1 MIVTLVTKEKLFSM
15 SLPEKARGQ
24 YWLCDADDSGRS
36 RQIASV
42 EGIQGK
48 WLLRGSEH
56 LSLYNAAG
64 TIAETELDQA
74 GIQVV
79 SAKYR
84 ESGFIVQILVEPA
97 TEDRKSFQK
106 YFVPNECRLDIG
118 REDHNQIIFRNKYVS
133 THHAS
138 LVWDGK
144 QWSITDTQSSNG
156 VFVNDRRI
164 VMTAMQPGD
173 VAYIMG
179 MKLIVGNGF
188 LAVNNPDG
196 CVRVSAPG
204 LTPFQPQAVEL
215 SAEMFQKESEG
226 ELFCRSPRFVRS
238 ITKGSVKVDP
248 PPAPQRVEEVPIS
261 LMLGPALTMGVT
273 SIAMV
278 AVAVINYLNG
288 TANLLTT
295 VPTVVMAASMLC
307 GMILWPILT
316 KRHEKKQR
324 MHAELD
330 RRDTYR
336 EYLDNVRNQ
345 IYGLAL
351 EQKEILLERSPAPAD
366 CEKRILERRRD
377 LWERSALHDDFLNL
391 RLGLGQQPLRA
402 DIRYPEERFS
412 VIGDYL
418 LNDVLRLAN
427 EPKVLEDVPVCCSLY
442 DNVVTGVVGARDAT
456 LHFVQGLMLQIVA
469 LHSYTDVKIV
479 CLVDAER
486 LDSWAF
492 ARWLPHAWSDDR
504 EQRFFAS
511 GDGEIK
517 ALSAILER
525 VLAERFEQQ
534 NPSMGKKLP
543 HYVLLIDSSEL
554 AEKFKKV
561 LAAPV
566 GAGFSCVVAASQLRD
581 LPSECSTVIE
591 LGEDGAIV
599 YDRNDTSGE
608 RQKFRCE
615 DMSGI
620 QLERAAFVLANLRMD
635 LQSEQYVLPDM
646 LTFLDLFKVGKVEH
660 LNALTRWR
668 DNNPV
673 NSLAVPVGV
682 GNGGEPFNL
691 DLHEKFQG
699 PHGLVAGMTGSGKSE
714 FIITFILSLA
724 VNYHPNEVSFILIDY
739 KGGGLAGAFEDTE
752 KGIRLPHLAGTITN
766 LDGSAI
772 KRSLISIQ
780 SELRRRQA
788 LFNEARRISGE
799 GTVDIYKYQKMYR
812 AGLLA
817 EPVPHLFIISDEF
830 AELKAQ
836 QPDFMEQLISAA
848 RIGRSLG
855 VHLILATQKPAGV
868 VDDQIWSNSRFR
880 VCLKVQERADSMD
893 MIKRPDAA
901 ELAETGRFYL
911 QVGFNE
917 FFAIGQSAWCG
928 APYFPAER
936 VEQKQDESVT
946 VIDHLGRAMAEAKPQ
961 KKVSSESK
969 VSQVVA
975 IVRYLSDLAAEE
987 QVSAREL
994 WLPPLPET
1002 IRLNELHDKYGWK
1015 ADPLELDP
1023 VVGEYDDPFN
1033 QTQGLL
1039 SLPFTREGNVL
1050 VYSAA
1055 GGGKTTLL
1063 NTVLCGLMAD
1073 YDAAHLN
1080 VYAVDLGEET
1090 LRAFEEAPQMG
1101 GVLFSG
1107 DGEKIASLFNMLRE
1121 EVAYRKKLFAADD
1134 GDYRA
1139 YCRRTGQAVPH
1150 ILVIIRNYVAFA
1162 EQFEILEEQLL
1173 QLTREGNKYGIYFLV
1188 TANAANAV
1196 RYRVSQ
1202 NFATVLA
1209 LQLNDRSDYI
1219 GLFGG
1224 TDGVY
1229 PAKGKGRGI
1238 YKTNRT
1244 YEFQV
1249 AQFAPDASQS
1259 AIRALAKELAD
1270 HAGAFARPV
1279 PVLPDRV
1286 TPKLFAESV
1295 KPSEFPVGIEKKSLK
1310 TSCLD
1315 LNRSVIS
1322 LVLTADIY
1330 ELGPTAQGIAEL
1342 MTRIQDV
1349 KVTVLDGANIFSGN
1363 GDEAYSY
1370 LNNSFAPRVDALFN
1384 EMVRRNNTFKTT
1396 INNGQLRFDSSAGGS
1411 LKERLSFKLYENGVR
1426 IGTFAGATKGLFF
1439 KGYTYYELEYQG
1451 RACALYAVGLGTKG
1465 LYLCLYQ
1472 GDRLLAEAEKDMV
1485 VKDYKDTYT
1494 LYLESAADF
1503 PILSAALLYYDV
1515 VSYGDFMELSVRSV
1529 KRTISITRN
1538 KELLAKYD
1546 PDFIARIR
1554 IMDGIP

>member
-1 MIVTLVTKEKLFSM
+1 MIVTLVTREKLFSM

-24 YWLCDADDSGRS
+24 YWLCDMDSSGCS
-36 RQIASV
+36 RQIASID
-42 EGIQGK
+42 GIQGK

-56 LSLYNAAG
+56 LALTDATG
-64 TIAETELDQA
+64 TVAETELHQTD
-74 GIQVV
+74 IQVV
-79 SAKYR
+79 LAQYR
-84 ESGFIVQILVEPA
+84 EGGAKVQILVEPA

-106 YFVPNECRLDIG
+106 YFVPNECRIDIG
-118 REDHNQIIFRNKYVS
+118 RGDRNQIIFTNKYVS

-138 LVWDGK
+138 LVWDGR
-144 QWSITDTQSSNG
+144 QWSITDTQSRNG
-156 VFVNDRRI
+156 VFVNDQRI
-164 VMTAMQPGD
+164 VTMTMQPGD

-188 LAVNNPDG
+188 FAVNNPDG
-196 CVRVSAPG
+196 CVHVSAPG
-204 LTPFQPQAVEL
+204 VTLFQPQTVIPLE
-215 SAEMFQKESEG
+215 ETFQRKSEG
-226 ELFCRSPRFVRS
+226 ELFCRSPRFYRS
-238 ITKGSVKVDP
+238 IVKGEVKVDP
-248 PPAPQRVEEVPIS
+248 PPTPQRVEEVPIA

-273 SIAMV
+273 SVAMV
-278 AVAVINYLNG
+278 AVAIINYLNG
-288 TANLLTT
+288 TANLLSTI
-295 VPTVVMAASMLC
+295 PTIVMAASMLC

-316 KRHEKKQR
+316 KRHEKKKRNQ
-324 MHAELD
+324 AELD

-336 EYLDNVRNQ
+336 EYLDNIRNQ
-345 IYGLAL
+345 IYGLSM
-351 EQKEILLERSPAPAD
+351 EQKEILLERSPDLAD

-377 LWERSALHDDFLNL
+377 LWERSASHDDFLNL
-391 RLGLGQQPLRA
+391 RLGLGQQPLQA
-402 DIRYPEERFS
+402 DIRYPDQRFS
-412 VIGDYL
+412 VDGDYL
-418 LNDVLRLAN
+418 LNDVFRLAG
-427 EPKVLEDVPVCCSLY
+427 EPKVLNDVPVCCSVY
-442 DNVVTGVVGARDAT
+442 DNVVTGIVGTRDAA
-456 LHFVQGLMLQIVA
+456 LRFVQGLMLQIAA
-469 LHSYTDVKIV
+469 LYSYTEVKLV
-479 CLVDAER
+479 FLVDAEK
-486 LDSWAF
+486 LDSWSY

-504 EQRFFAS
+504 GLRYFAS
-511 GDGEIK
+511 GDTEIK
-517 ALSAILER
+517 VLSATLER
-525 VLAERFEQQ
+525 VLAERLEQQ
-534 NPSMGKKLP
+534 NLYSGKRLP
-543 HYVLLIDSSEL
+543 HYVLLTDGSDL
-554 AEKFKKV
+554 AEKAEIFKKT
-561 LAAPV
+561 LSAPV
-566 GAGFSCVVAASQLRD
+566 GAGFSCIVIAAQLQD
-581 LPSECSTVIE
+581 LPPECSTVIE
-591 LGEDGAIV
+591 LNENDAII

-608 RQKFRCE
+608 RQTFRCE
-615 DMSGI
+615 DASGI
-620 QLERAAFVLANLRMD
+620 QMERTASALANLRMNS
-635 LQSEQYVLPDM
+635 QGGQYVLPDL
-646 LTFLDLFKVGKVEH
+646 LTFLELFEVGNVEH
-660 LNALTRWR
+660 LNALTRWK

-673 NSLAVPVGV
+673 NSLATPVGV
-682 GNGGEPFNL
+682 GSGGEPFYL

-739 KGGGLAGAFEDTE
+739 KGGGLAGAFEDAE

-766 LDGSAI
+766 LDGTAI

-788 LFNEARRISGE
+788 LFNEARSISGE

-812 AGLLA
+812 AGLLT

-917 FFAIGQSAWCG
+917 FFAMGQSAWCG
-928 APYFPAER
+928 APYLPAER
-936 VEQKQDESVT
+936 VKQKQDESVA
-946 VIDHLGRAMAEAKPQ
+946 VIDHLGRVLAEAKPQ
-961 KKVSSESK
+961 KKGNSESK
-969 VSQVVA
+969 LSQVVT

-1002 IRLNELHDKYGWK
+1002 ICLNDLRDKYDWK
-1015 ADPLELDP
+1015 ADLLDLEP

-1039 SLPFTREGNVL
+1039 TLPFTREGNIL
-1050 VYSAA
+1050 VYSAV

-1090 LRAFEEAPQMG
+1090 LRAFEEAPQVG

-1107 DGEKIASLFNMLRE
+1107 DGEKIANLFKMLRE

-1134 GDYRA
+1134 GDYRT

-1162 EQFEILEEQLL
+1162 EQFEVLEEQLL

-1224 TDGVY
+1224 TDGVF
-1229 PAKGKGRGI
+1229 PSKAKGRGI

-1259 AIRALAKELAD
+1259 VIRALAKELAD

-1279 PVLPDRV
+1279 PVLPERV
-1286 TPKLFAESV
+1286 TPKLFAGPV
-1295 KPSEFPVGIEKKSLK
+1295 KPSDFPVGIEKKSLK

-1315 LNRSVIS
+1315 LNRTVIS
-1322 LVLTADIY
+1322 LILASDPY
-1330 ELGPTAQGIAEL
+1330 ELGPTSQGIAEL
-1342 MTRIQDV
+1342 LTQMEGAR
-1349 KVTVLDGANIFSGN
+1349 VTVLDGAGLFSER
-1363 GDEAYSY
+1363 DDAAYSY
-1370 LNNSFAPRVDALFN
+1370 LNKNFPSRVEALFS
-1384 EMVRRNNTFKTT
+1384 EMVRRNNTFKTAV
-1396 INNGQLRFDSSAGGS
+1396 NNGQAAPVFDMEYYVITGYQTILDSLTADGKDKLQTLLEKAEPEYSMRFILCDGAAA
-1411 LKERLSFKLYENGVR
+1411 LKAHTAAPWYKRHISGTDGVWVGDGVSEQYVLR
-1426 IGTFAGATKGLFF
+1426 IGKVTND
-1439 KGYTYYELEYQG
+1439 
-1451 RACALYAVGLGTKG
+1451 LYAELAPHFGYAVQRGKPTLIKLLVSDSAKG
-1465 LYLCLYQ
+1465 A
-1472 GDRLLAEAEKDMV
+1472 GE
-1485 VKDYKDTYT
+1485 
-1494 LYLESAADF
+1494 
-1503 PILSAALLYYDV
+1503 
-1515 VSYGDFMELSVRSV
+1515 G
-1529 KRTISITRN
+1529 
-1538 KELLAKYD
+1538 
-1546 PDFIARIR
+1546 
-1554 IMDGIP
+1554 

>member
-15 SLPEKARGQ
+15 SLPEKARGR
-24 YWLCDADDSGRS
+24 YWLSDADGSGCA
-36 RQIASV
+36 RQAASV

-48 WLLRGSEH
+48 WLLRGSEY
-56 LSLYNAAG
+56 LVLNDAAG
-64 TIAETELDQA
+64 AAAAEVELYQT

-79 SAKYR
+79 PARYR
-84 ESGFIVQILVEPA
+84 EDGSRVQILVEPA

-106 YFVPNECRLDIG
+106 YFVSGECRLDIG
-118 REDHNQIIFRNKYVS
+118 RGPQNQIVFENKYVS
-133 THHAS
+133 THHAT
-138 LVWDGK
+138 LVWDGN

-156 VFVNDRRI
+156 VFVNGRR
-164 VMTAMQPGD
+164 VVTTPMLPGD
-173 VAYIMG
+173 SAYIMG
-179 MKLIVGNGF
+179 MKLIVGSGF
-188 LAVNNPDG
+188 FALNNPDG

-204 LTPFQPQAVEL
+204 VAPFQPQAAERAVEL
-215 SAEMFQKESEG
+215 FQKESEA
-226 ELFCRSPRFVRS
+226 EMFCRSPRFYRS
-238 ITKGSVKVDP
+238 VVKGDVKIDP
-248 PPAPQRVEEVPIS
+248 PPTPQRIEEVPLP

-288 TANLLTT
+288 TANLLST

-316 KRHEKKQR
+316 KRHEKKKR
-324 MHAELD
+324 NRAELA
-330 RRDTYR
+330 RRDKYR

-345 IYGLAL
+345 IYGLIL
-351 EQKEILLERSPAPAD
+351 EQKEILTERSPDLAD

-377 LWERSALHDDFLNL
+377 LWERSVSHDDFLNL
-391 RLGLGQQPLRA
+391 RLGLGQLPLKA
-402 DIRYPEERFS
+402 EIRHPDQRFA
-412 VIGDYL
+412 VDGDYL
-418 LNDVLRLAN
+418 LNEAFRLAD
-427 EPKVLEDVPVCCSLY
+427 EPKVLNDVPVCCSLY
-442 DNVVTGVVGARDAT
+442 DNVVTGVVGTRDAA
-456 LHFVQGLMLQIVA
+456 LRFVQGLMLQTAA
-469 LHSYTDVKIV
+469 LHSYTEVKLV

-486 LDSWAF
+486 LDAWSF
-492 ARWLPHAWSDDR
+492 ARWLPHVWSDDGA
-504 EQRFFAS
+504 QRYFAA
-511 GDGEIK
+511 GDAEIK
-517 ALSAILER
+517 ALSASLER
-525 VLAERFEQQ
+525 VLAERLEQQ
-534 NPSMGKKLP
+534 GPNTGKKLP
-543 HYVLLIDSSEL
+543 HYVLLIDGTDL
-554 AEKFKKV
+554 AEKAEMFKKA
-561 LAAPV
+561 LSAPV
-566 GAGFSCVVAASQLRD
+566 GAGFSCVVAAARLQD
-581 LPSECSTVIE
+581 LPPECSTVIE
-591 LGEDGAIV
+591 LGEGESII

-608 RQKFRCE
+608 RQSFRCE
-615 DMSGI
+615 DASGI
-620 QLERAAFVLANLRMD
+620 RLEEAASVLANLRVD
-635 LQSEQYVLPDM
+635 TQSEQYELPDM
-646 LTFLDLFKVGKVEH
+646 ITFLDLFEVGKVEH

-673 NSLAVPVGV
+673 NSLAAPVGT
-682 GNGGEPFNL
+682 GNGGEPFYL

-724 VNYHPNEVSFILIDY
+724 VNYHPNEVAFILIDY
-739 KGGGLAGAFEDTE
+739 KGGGLAGAFEDPE

-766 LDGSAI
+766 LDGTAI

-788 LFNEARRISGE
+788 LFNEARRVSGE
-799 GTVDIYKYQKMYR
+799 GTIDIYKYQKMYR
-812 AGLLA
+812 GGLVK

-836 QPDFMEQLISAA
+836 QPEFMEQLISAA

-928 APYFPAER
+928 APYLPAER
-936 VEQKQDESVT
+936 MEQKQDESVT
-946 VIDHLGRAMAEAKPQ
+946 VIDHLGRVLAEAKPQ
-961 KKVSSESK
+961 KKKGGESRI
-969 VSQVVA
+969 SQVVA
-975 IVRYLSDLAAEE
+975 IVRYLSDLAAED
-987 QVSAREL
+987 QAAAREL

-1002 IRLNELHDKYGWK
+1002 ICLNDLREKYGWT
-1015 ADPLELDP
+1015 ADVLNLEP

-1039 SLPFTREGNVL
+1039 TLPFTREGNVL

-1055 GGGKTTLL
+1055 GGGKTTML

-1090 LRAFEEAPQMG
+1090 LRAFEKAPQVG
-1101 GVLFSG
+1101 GVLFSN
-1107 DGEKIASLFNMLRE
+1107 DGEKIGNLFKMLRE

-1134 GDYRA
+1134 GDYRT

-1162 EQFEILEEQLL
+1162 EQFELLEEQLL

-1209 LQLNDRSDYI
+1209 LQLNDRSDYV

-1224 TDGVY
+1224 TDGVF
-1229 PAKGKGRGI
+1229 PSKAKGRGI
-1238 YKTNRT
+1238 YKTNQT

-1249 AQFAPDASQS
+1249 AQFAPDASQN

-1279 PVLPDRV
+1279 PVLPEWV
-1286 TPKLFAESV
+1286 TPKLFTGPIE
-1295 KPSEFPVGIEKKSLK
+1295 PSEFPVGIEKKSLK

-1315 LNRSVIS
+1315 LKRTVIS
-1322 LVLTADIY
+1322 LVLTTDIY
-1330 ELGPTAQGIAEL
+1330 EMGPTVQGVAEL
-1342 MTRIQDV
+1342 MTRIKDA
-1349 KVTVLDGANIFSGN
+1349 KVTVLDGANLFSDTG
-1363 GDEAYSY
+1363 GEAYSY
-1370 LNNSFAPRVDALFN
+1370 LNKNFAPRVEALFN
-1384 EMVRRNNTFKTT
+1384 EMVRRNNTYKTAV
-1396 INNGQLRFDSSAGGS
+1396 NNGQPAPVFGTEYYVITGYQAILDGLADDGKDKLQTLLEKAEPEYRMRFILCDGTAALKAHTTDPWYKRHIPGTDGVWAGDGISDQYMLRLGKVTND
-1411 LKERLSFKLYENGVR
+1411 
-1426 IGTFAGATKGLFF
+1426 
-1439 KGYTYYELEYQG
+1439 
-1451 RACALYAVGLGTKG
+1451 LYADVPPHFGYMVQRGKPTLIK
-1465 LYLCLYQ
+1465 
-1472 GDRLLAEAEKDMV
+1472 LL
-1485 VKDYKDTYT
+1485 
-1494 LYLESAADF
+1494 
-1503 PILSAALLYYDV
+1503 
-1515 VSYGDFMELSVRSV
+1515 VSD
-1529 KRTISITRN
+1529 
-1538 KELLAKYD
+1538 LAKGAD
-1546 PDFIARIR
+1546 E
-1554 IMDGIP
+1554 G

>member
-24 YWLCDADDSGRS
+24 YWLTDMDSNGCS
-36 RQIASV
+36 RQVASV

-48 WLLRGSEH
+48 WLLRGSEY
-56 LSLYNAAG
+56 LSLSDAAG
-64 TIAETELDQA
+64 TVAETELCQT

-79 SAKYR
+79 LARYR
-84 ESGFIVQILVEPA
+84 ESDANVQILVEPA
-97 TEDRKSFQK
+97 TEDRKRFQK
-106 YFVPNECRLDIG
+106 YFVPNECCIDIG
-118 REDHNQIIFRNKYVS
+118 RGDRNQIIFNNKYVS
-133 THHAS
+133 THHAT

-164 VMTAMQPGD
+164 VMTPMQPGD

-188 LAVNNPDG
+188 FAVNDPDG
-196 CVRVSAPG
+196 CVNVSAPG
-204 LTPFQPQAVEL
+204 VTAFQPQPVEPL
-215 SAEMFQKESEG
+215 EGMYQKGSEG
-226 ELFCRSPRFVRS
+226 ELFCRSPRFYRS
-238 ITKGSVKVDP
+238 IVKGEVKVDP
-248 PPAPQRVEEVPIS
+248 PPTPQRIEEVPVA
-261 LMLGPALTMGVT
+261 LMLGPALTMGVS

-288 TANLLTT
+288 TANLLSTI
-295 VPTVVMAASMLC
+295 PTVVMAASMLC

-316 KRHEKKQR
+316 KRHEKKKRNQ
-324 MHAELD
+324 AELD
-330 RRDTYR
+330 RRDQYR

-345 IYGLAL
+345 IHRLSM
-351 EQKEILLERSPAPAD
+351 EQKEILLERSPDLAD

-377 LWERSALHDDFLNL
+377 LWERSVLHDDFLNL
-391 RLGLGQQPLRA
+391 RLGLGQLPLKA
-402 DIRYPEERFS
+402 DIRYPDQRFS
-412 VIGDYL
+412 VEGDYL
-418 LNDVLRLAN
+418 LNEVFRLAN
-427 EPKVLEDVPVCCSLY
+427 EPKVLNDVPVCCSMY
-442 DNVVTGVVGARDAT
+442 DNVVTGVVGTRDAT
-456 LHFVQGLMLQIVA
+456 LRFVQGLMLQIVA
-469 LHSYTDVKIV
+469 LHSYSEVKLV
-479 CLVDAER
+479 CLVDTER
-486 LDSWAF
+486 LDCWNI
-492 ARWLPHAWSDDR
+492 ARWLPHVWSDDG
-504 EQRFFAS
+504 ELRFFAS

-517 ALSAILER
+517 ALSAALER
-525 VLAERFEQQ
+525 VLTERLEQQ
-534 NPSMGKKLP
+534 TPNAGKKLP
-543 HYVLLIDSSEL
+543 HFVLLTDGPEL
-554 AEKFKKV
+554 AEKAEIFKKA

-566 GAGFSCVVAASQLRD
+566 GAGFSCIVAAPQLQD
-581 LPSECSTVIE
+581 LPPECSTVIE
-591 LGEDGAIV
+591 LGENEAII
-599 YDRNDTSGE
+599 YDRNDTSGA
-608 RQKFRCE
+608 RQSFHCE
-615 DMSGI
+615 DASGI
-620 QLERAAFVLANLRMD
+620 QPERAASVLANLRMD
-635 LQSEQYVLPDM
+635 TQGEQYVLPDM
-646 LTFLDLFKVGKVEH
+646 LTFLDLFEVGKVEH
-660 LNALTRWR
+660 LNALTRWK

-673 NSLAVPVGV
+673 KSLATPVGV
-682 GNGGEPFNL
+682 GNGGEPFQL

-724 VNYHPNEVSFILIDY
+724 VNYHPYEVSFILIDY
-739 KGGGLAGAFEDTE
+739 KGGGLAGAFEDPE

-766 LDGSAI
+766 LDGTAI

-788 LFNEARRISGE
+788 LFNEARRVSGE
-799 GTVDIYKYQKMYR
+799 GTIDIYKYQKMYR
-812 AGLLA
+812 SGLVN

-836 QPDFMEQLISAA
+836 QPDFMDQLISAA

-928 APYFPAER
+928 APYLPAER
-936 VEQKQDESVT
+936 VEKKQDESVT
-946 VIDHLGRAMAEAKPQ
+946 VIDHLGRILA
-961 KKVSSESK
+961 ESK
-969 VSQVVA
+969 PRKKKSNESKLSQVVA
-975 IVRYLSDLAAEE
+975 IVRYLSDLAAED

-1002 IRLNELHDKYGWK
+1002 ICLNDLRDKYGWK
-1015 ADPLELDP
+1015 ADTLELEP

-1039 SLPFTREGNVL
+1039 TLPFTREGNVL

-1090 LRAFEEAPQMG
+1090 LRAFEEAPQVG
-1101 GVLFSG
+1101 SVLFSS
-1107 DGEKIASLFNMLRE
+1107 DGEKIANLFKMLRE

-1134 GDYRA
+1134 GDYRT

-1224 TDGVY
+1224 TGGVY
-1229 PAKGKGRGI
+1229 PSKGKGRGI
-1238 YKTNRT
+1238 YKTNQT

-1249 AQFAPDASQS
+1249 AQFAQDAGQN

-1279 PVLPDRV
+1279 PVLPERV
-1286 TPKLFAESV
+1286 TPKLFAGPV

-1315 LNRSVIS
+1315 LNRTVIS
-1322 LVLTADIY
+1322 LILTSDIY
-1330 ELGPTAQGIAEL
+1330 EMGPTAQGIAEL
-1342 MTRIQDV
+1342 LTQIKDARA
-1349 KVTVLDGANIFSGN
+1349 TVLDGANLFADHGE
-1363 GDEAYSY
+1363 EAYSY
-1370 LNNSFAPRVDALFN
+1370 LDKSFAPRVEALFN
-1384 EMVRRNNTFKTT
+1384 EMVRRNHAFKTA
-1396 INNGQLRFDSSAGGS
+1396 INNGQAAPVFGMEYYVITGFQTILDSLTADGKDKLQTLLEKAEPEYSMRFILCDSAAA
-1411 LKERLSFKLYENGVR
+1411 LKAHTAAPWYIRHISGTDGIWIGDGVSDQYMLR
-1426 IGTFAGATKGLFF
+1426 IGKVTND
-1439 KGYTYYELEYQG
+1439 
-1451 RACALYAVGLGTKG
+1451 LYAEVAPHFGYMVQRGKPTLIKLLVSDSAKG
-1465 LYLCLYQ
+1465 VDE
-1472 GDRLLAEAEKDMV
+1472 G
-1485 VKDYKDTYT
+1485 
-1494 LYLESAADF
+1494 
-1503 PILSAALLYYDV
+1503 
-1515 VSYGDFMELSVRSV
+1515 
-1529 KRTISITRN
+1529 
-1538 KELLAKYD
+1538 
-1546 PDFIARIR
+1546 
-1554 IMDGIP
+1554 